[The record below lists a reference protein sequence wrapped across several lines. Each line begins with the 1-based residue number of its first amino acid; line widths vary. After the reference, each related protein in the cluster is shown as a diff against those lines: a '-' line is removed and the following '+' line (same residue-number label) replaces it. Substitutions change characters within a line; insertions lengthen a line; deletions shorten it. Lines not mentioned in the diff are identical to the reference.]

1 MKKDFKLTDF
11 LKKKNVVITI
21 VVSVAVIL
29 AIGITIAVTV
39 PKNSGN
45 GESQASTSESEFKSE
60 SDYDHIH
67 NFTQV
72 VDKKFLESEATC
84 IQKAVYYYSCVC
96 GAKDDKTFE
105 YGDYAPHSV
114 VIDKA
119 VAPTKAKPGYTE
131 GKHCSVCGL
140 VIVEQKYVSEPG
152 SQGLEY
158 ALNTDD
164 YSDGYIVTGMGS
176 CTDKDVVIPT
186 AYDGKKVVA
195 IGDRAFSECV
205 NITSVFIPETI
216 EKIGAR
222 VFYGCTGLT
231 SIRIPSSVTEIGAQV
246 FYKASN
252 LSTVYY
258 ESNYYQSAMYG
269 NNSFLKLPHI
279 KNIVLNME
287 TIPWKAFYNHDNFEN
302 VVIGNRVK
310 EICSEAFSGCVGLTG
325 IYIPDNVKSIDSG
338 AFMNCKRLKT
348 VKISNSITEI
358 AHATFSGCV
367 GLTEFNI
374 PDSVT
379 SIGSSAFS
387 GCSGLTSIVIPNSV
401 TSIGSNAFSGCT
413 GLTSVAIPDS
423 ITSIDSYLFSGCSEL
438 TTIEIPDS
446 VVEIGSYAFLNC
458 SALTNIDI
466 PDSVETIGER
476 AFIGC
481 KKLKNIIIPKG
492 VKYIGLVAFYGS
504 ELKVLYNGTAEQ
516 WKSLNIYLAVSPY
529 FYSETEPPLN
539 ADGTAYDGNYWH
551 YDTDEKTPVI
561 WEFINQEE

>member
-1 MKKDFKLTDF
+1 MKNDFKLTDF
-11 LKKKNVVITI
+11 LKKRNVVIAI
-21 VVSVAVIL
+21 IVSVVVIL
-29 AIGITIAVTV
+29 AIGIAIAVTLS
-39 PKNSGN
+39 KSNRDDELQTS
-45 GESQASTSESEFKSE
+45 ASESEFHLE
-60 SDYDHIH
+60 SGHIH
-67 NFTQV
+67 NFTQI

-84 IQKAVYYYSCVC
+84 AHKATYYYSCVC
-96 GAKDDKTFE
+96 GVKENKIFE
-105 YGDYAPHSV
+105 YGDYASHNIV
-114 VIDKA
+114 VDEA
-119 VAPTKAKPGYTE
+119 VAPTKTKPGYTE

-140 VIVEQKYVSEPG
+140 VIVEQKYVSGPG

-158 ALNTDD
+158 TLNTDG
-164 YSDGYIVTGMGS
+164 YSDGYIITGIGS
-176 CTDKDVVIPT
+176 CTDKEVVIPT

-195 IGDRAFSECV
+195 IADRAFSECD
-205 NITSVFIPETI
+205 NITSVSIPETI

-231 SIRIPSSVTEIGAQV
+231 SIRIPSSVTEVGTQV

-258 ESNYYQSAMYG
+258 ESNYYPSAKFWD
-269 NNSFLKLPHI
+269 NSFLKLPHI

-287 TIPWKAFYNHDNFEN
+287 TIPWAAFYNHDNFEN
-302 VVIGNRVK
+302 VVIGNKVK
-310 EICSEAFSGCVGLTG
+310 EISGEAFSGCIGLTG
-325 IYIPDNVKSIDSG
+325 IYMPDNVKSIGSG
-338 AFMNCKRLKT
+338 AFENCKGLKT

-358 AHATFSGCV
+358 SHSAFSGCV

-401 TSIGSNAFSGCT
+401 TSIGSNAFSACT
-413 GLTSVAIPDS
+413 GLTSAAIPDS
-423 ITSIDSYLFSGCSEL
+423 ITSINSGLFSDCSEL
-438 TTIEIPDS
+438 ATVKIPDS
-446 VVEIGSYAFLNC
+446 VIKINSSAFFNC
-458 SALTNIDI
+458 SSLANIDI

-504 ELKVLYNGTAEQ
+504 ELNVLYKGSAEQ
-516 WKSLNIYLAVSPY
+516 WESLNIYFEVSLY
-529 FYSETEPPLN
+529 FYSEIEPVLN

-551 YDTDEKTPVI
+551 YDTDGETPVI
-561 WEFINQEE
+561 WEIVNQEEQ